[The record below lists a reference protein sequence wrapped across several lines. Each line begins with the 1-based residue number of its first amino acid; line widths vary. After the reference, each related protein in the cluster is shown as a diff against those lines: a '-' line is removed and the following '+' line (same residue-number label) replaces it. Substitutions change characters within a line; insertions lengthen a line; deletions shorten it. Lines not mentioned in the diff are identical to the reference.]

1 MPKENDLYGG
11 MKPEEVPAY
20 AVRDVAHILNI
31 PKSTLRSWLYGQ
43 DYRSEDGTP
52 QHFKPLIAAQ
62 HKTRGD
68 ALSFMDLVEAHVV
81 SSLRRQHLVRMN
93 DIRRALERIL
103 EQSPNSRHPLAEKQ
117 FAVLGK
123 NLFIEETT
131 KLTSITLDG
140 QAVLRTLLENS
151 LKRIERNPSGHAIF
165 LFPFPRFLRLVE
177 WSPPMTVVINP
188 RIAFGRP
195 VLAGTRIPTAII
207 AERVATGE
215 SLDEVATDYD
225 RRPEEILEA
234 IRWELAA
241 SAA

>member
-1 MPKENDLYGG
+1 VPSKIDLYGG
-11 MKPEEVPAY
+11 EKPEEVPAY
-20 AVRDVAHILNI
+20 AVRDVAYILNI
-31 PKSTLRSWLYGQ
+31 PRSTLRSWLYGQ
-43 DYRSEDGTP
+43 SYKSEDGTP
-52 QHFKPLIAAQ
+52 QDFKPLIAAQ

-81 SSLRRQHLVRMN
+81 SSLRRQHLVRMH

-103 EQSPNSRHPLAEKQ
+103 EQSPTSLHPLAEKQ
-117 FAVLGK
+117 FAVMGK
-123 NLFIEETT
+123 NLFIEETK
-131 KLTSITLDG
+131 KLTSITIDG
-140 QAVLRTLLENS
+140 QQALKKLLENS
-151 LKRIERNPSGHAIF
+151 LKRIERNPAGHAIF
-165 LFPFPRFLRLVE
+165 LYPFPRFRRPVD

-225 RRPEEILEA
+225 RQPEEILEA